1 MTEAPSHRLLVVA
14 NRTESAPLLLEEV
27 GRRARTG
34 CQIAL
39 VVPPERDPDAPDWT
53 PEQALRLVGRAAGD
67 RPVTLLDCGEDAAA
81 TIGALVE
88 RGECDEILLCTP
100 REHHAHWHRHD
111 LPKRIK
117 ALGVP
122 VTAIPHDPS
131 GWSYSH
137 GFPPEWVQPRVS
149 PLT

>member
-81 TIGALVE
+81 TIGRWWSAASATRSCSARLASIT
-88 RGECDEILLCTP
+88 RTGIATIC
-100 REHHAHWHRHD
+100 
-111 LPKRIK
+111 
-117 ALGVP
+117 
-122 VTAIPHDPS
+122 PS
-131 GWSYSH
+131 GSRRSV
-137 GFPPEWVQPRVS
+137 FR
-149 PLT
+149 